1 MEDTMEDRAKT
12 IGEMALSHAIDT
24 KRAHDILKVENESL
38 RELIDEL
45 QRKRLE
51 EIDELKAMRAM
62 ITDLRVELS
71 AITEG

>member
-51 EIDELKAMRAM
+51 EKAELRSLRKSVQYYLDELN
-62 ITDLRVELS
+62 